1 MPRITEPRPST
12 DNADRRQPIERSGGR
27 RRDRRTHACRRLSDP
42 PISADKALLA
52 QVFRPGSPYEQL
64 ADKLITN
71 SAWRRWGRSHWLCIQ
86 LKDAAESLDP
96 DLFAKQAG
104 QSVRNGLR
112 AIGFPR
118 YMADA
123 LGAGSGATVKIAF
136 GTTSADSLS
145 KLLRVLI
152 PLVCP
157 DFARCPV
164 ESAVVDALVTPAVS
178 DEVRAMVQS

>member
-1 MPRITEPRPST
+1 M
-12 DNADRRQPIERSGGR
+12 
-27 RRDRRTHACRRLSDP
+27 
-42 PISADKALLA
+42 
-52 QVFRPGSPYEQL
+52 QL
-64 ADKLITN
+64 ME
-71 SAWRRWGRSHWLCIQ
+71 
-86 LKDAAESLDP
+86 AAESLDP

-104 QSVRNGLR
+104 KSVRDGLR
-112 AIGFPR
+112 ALGFPR

-157 DFARCPV
+157 DFARCPA
-164 ESAVVDALVTPAVS
+164 ERAVVRTLVTPAIS
-178 DEVRAMVQS
+178 DEVRAMLQG